1 MARHIRLRAIIEHEG
16 KILLVQGKQRT
27 HWALPGGHLENDELL
42 PDAMRREIVEELGVE
57 PVLGRILYVY
67 QLFFENGEE
76 SLEFFYEVTNGQ
88 DFLNIDRS
96 QTSHGQLELAEHAF
110 VDVTQPTE
118 LKILPEFLREHVTH
132 RAANDWPH
140 YHLERA

>member
-16 KILLVQGKQRT
+16 RMLLVQGKRRT
-27 HWALPGGHLENDELL
+27 HWALPGGHLEEGESL
-42 PDAMRREIVEELGVE
+42 PDAMSREIVEELGVS

-67 QLFFENGEE
+67 QLFFANGEE

-88 DFLNIDRS
+88 DFLYVDRS
-96 QTSHGQLELAEHAF
+96 KTSHGEHELAEHAF

-118 LKILPEFLREHVTH
+118 LKILPEFLCDYITDK
-132 RAANDWPH
+132 ADSNWPK